1 MHEAD
6 FLFIYFWH
14 HPLIQSTGHNV
25 RNQTLSVLQIV
36 QDD

>member
-6 FLFIYFWH
+6 FLFTYFWH
-14 HPLIQSTGHNV
+14 HPLIQSGHNV